1 MKAREKY
8 QHNKDE
14 FEQIVLMYY
23 LGNDIWH
30 IVKTYEDRIC
40 NTTIEG
46 SEVYEHYTKI
56 ADVDDLE
63 WEVIKIAAF
72 SEAEIKRLRGI
83 PL

>member
-23 LGNDIWH
+23 LGNDIWRV
-30 IVKTYEDRIC
+30 VKTYEDRTC

-46 SEVYEHYTKI
+46 SEVFTDWHKI
-56 ADVDDLE
+56 ADVDGLE
-63 WEVIKIAAF
+63 WEVIKTA
-72 SEAEIKRLRGI
+72 SDAEI
-83 PL
+83 